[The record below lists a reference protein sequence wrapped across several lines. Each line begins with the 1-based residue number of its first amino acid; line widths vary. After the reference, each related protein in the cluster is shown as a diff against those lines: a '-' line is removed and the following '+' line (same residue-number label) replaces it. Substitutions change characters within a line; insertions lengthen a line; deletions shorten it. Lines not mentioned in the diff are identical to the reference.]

1 MQEED
6 KLVDHPA
13 HYTQG
18 EHEVI
23 ELTERLDFCLGNATK
38 YILRAPYKGQEVR
51 DLKKARWYLKR
62 RSETSYGVIVTEDL
76 HKLACS
82 YGNDLL
88 KEVFDCLYY
97 ARTSGDLSNAP
108 YKKSVEILTR
118 VIHETE
124 LAEVKRELNRC
135 KTELRKAREKM
146 EKEPRAPRAPREFW
160 APWGYFYSE
169 KRAPY
174 DPLSGPVMCGIEK
187 LLFEKL

>member
-6 KLVDHPA
+6 KLVEHPF

-23 ELTERLDFCLGNATK
+23 ELTEKLDFCLGNAAK
-38 YILRAPYKGQEVR
+38 YILRAPYKGQELR
-51 DLKKARWYLKR
+51 DLKKARWYLKHC
-62 RSETSYGVIVTEDL
+62 SETPYGKIVTEDL

-97 ARTSGDLSNAP
+97 ARQAGDFSNKS
-108 YKKSVEILTR
+108 YKKAVEILTR

-124 LAEVKRELNRC
+124 LSEVKRELNRC
-135 KTELRKAREKM
+135 KTELRKAREEM
-146 EKEPRAPRAPREFW
+146 EKEPRAPWE
-160 APWGYFYSE
+160 YTYSE
-169 KRAPY
+169 KREPY
-174 DPLSGPVMCGIEK
+174 DPLYGPVMCGIEDLLRGK
-187 LLFEKL
+187 L